1 MDGLKPTAGVVP
13 SGSVRPRGRPFSPGV
28 SGNPKGRPKG
38 SRNKTTLIAEALR
51 SGEAEALTRKIV
63 ERAMHGDAVALRICL
78 DRLLPR
84 RRDRC
89 VEFELPEL
97 AAGEVVEA
105 ARAVLA
111 ACAAWSQPM
120 SEPSRSASSGRGGP
134 SWRGSSKHARRQLWR
149 TDEPFGAFGASDRE
163 RGRQAL
169 LHDRGLV
176 VLSIDVTRRRKS

>member
-97 AAGEVVEA
+97 AAGDVAEA

-111 ACAAWSQPM
+111 ACAAGTLSPR
-120 SEPSRSASSGRGGP
+120 EA
-134 SWRGSSKHARRQLWR
+134 
-149 TDEPFGAFGASDRE
+149 TDVM
-163 RGRQAL
+163 
-169 LHDRGLV
+169 GLV
-176 VLSIDVTRRRKS
+176 ATHVRALEVSELRAKRTELERQQACTPAALAHR

>member
-13 SGSVRPRGRPFSPGV
+13 SGSVRPRGRPFPPGV

-78 DRLLPR
+78 ERLLPR

-97 AAGEVVEA
+97 AAGDVAEA

-111 ACAAWSQPM
+111 ACAAGTLSPR
-120 SEPSRSASSGRGGP
+120 EA
-134 SWRGSSKHARRQLWR
+134 
-149 TDEPFGAFGASDRE
+149 TDVM
-163 RGRQAL
+163 
-169 LHDRGLV
+169 GLV
-176 VLSIDVTRRRKS
+176 ATHVRALEVSELRAKRTELERQQQACTPAALAHR